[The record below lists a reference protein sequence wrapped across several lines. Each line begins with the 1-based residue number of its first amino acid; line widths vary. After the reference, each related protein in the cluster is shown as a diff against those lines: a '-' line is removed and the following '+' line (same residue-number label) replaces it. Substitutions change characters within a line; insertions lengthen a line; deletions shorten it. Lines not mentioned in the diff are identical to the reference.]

1 MLVNTSDMLKRL
13 LNLEKMVYGP
23 YLDVVFS
30 IENNLAADTI
40 LDVQTPGSGYT
51 VAAPGPGFRN
61 FMDTKNEFNRNAKLQ
76 VFLDGIP
83 QTKDHAFV
91 WVSPTQIKCTGPL
104 YRGQKVKL
112 WYTPLSEDIHITG
125 VGPSAYEI
133 AIQNGFVGTEQQWL
147 DSLGSGIELLDEGIS
162 LGSNTI
168 NTINITGGNFEA
180 TLDSPTEATIAI
192 TVPPIPFAITNFTN
206 NRSVLEKGES
216 VGPTG
221 TYSNMTFNWVYSR
234 DPDTSQSINNSVG
247 AVAPVSLRTKL
258 HNPLSNIN
266 TDTTFTLTAVDAM
279 TNYTANTGVNFQSKR
294 YWGTSASSDP
304 SGVATYTNLASFL
317 DTVNQEFATTRQTT
331 KIFDCS
337 AGRYWYFFFPN
348 SWGTASP
355 EVMIGP
361 FPVILAYSNTLSFTN
376 FSGHTETYRIY
387 RSDNLIFD
395 NPVSVQIL

>member
-23 YLDVVFS
+23 YLDVVFT
-30 IENNLAADTI
+30 IDDNLPAETI
-40 LDVQTPGSGYT
+40 LDVQTPGAGYT
-51 VAAPGPGFRN
+51 LTAPAPGFRN

-83 QTKDHAFV
+83 QTKDKAFI

-133 AIQNGFVGTEQQWL
+133 AVQNGFVGTEQQWL

-162 LGSNTI
+162 LGSSTI
-168 NTINITGGNFEA
+168 NTINITGTNFEA

-192 TVPPIPFAITNFTN
+192 VVPPPAFAITNFTN
-206 NRSVLEKGES
+206 NRTTLEKGES

-221 TYSNMTFNWVYSR
+221 TYPNITFNWAYSR
-234 DPDTSQSINNSVG
+234 DPGTSQSIDNSVG
-247 AVAPVSLRTKL
+247 AISPVSLRTKL
-258 HNPLSNIN
+258 FSPLSNIIS
-266 TDTTFTLTAVDAM
+266 DTTYTLTAVDNM
-279 TNYTANTGVNFQSKR
+279 TNYNANTNMNFQSKR
-294 YWGTSASSDP
+294 YWGTSANSDP
-304 SGVATYTNLASFL
+304 SSILTYNNLSTFL

-331 KIFDCS
+331 KIFDLS
-337 AGRYWYFFFPN
+337 AGRYWYFFFPD

-361 FPVILAYSNTLSFTN
+361 FAVILSYTNTINFTN
-376 FSGHTETYRIY
+376 FSGHTETYKVY
-387 RSDNLIFD
+387 RSDNLTYD
-395 NPVSVQIL
+395 NPVSVQVL